1 MILFHPIVSFSAT
14 GLILRR
20 SDDTIVS
27 SLRCA
32 CQSEKRQEVTLV
44 EKVRRKSKLKLA
56 LIAAGILTAVIVSGI
71 FILLKITILK
81 SFPELKGEAEI
92 GKWYD
97 IPVEGAKSSDGSKWH
112 GIFRKGT
119 ENKAVIY
126 FFGGGVSITPETSER
141 GKEFYATTMLAQ
153 DFVAQGGIGSSV
165 EANPFRDWSF
175 IVIPY
180 ATGDFHA
187 GTGTYEGKKKVYHTG
202 YSNYSAY
209 IEQIKPYVG
218 EPDTLLVTG
227 FSAGG
232 FAASLLADDV
242 IERFPSAENVTVCV
256 DSSLL
261 LYDGWHDTA
270 VDLWKSP
277 TEISDRLTTDNLV
290 LDSLTAIYEKHGDSV
305 RILFDC
311 SYRDDTLMQYQSYID
326 SGKMDQSKE
335 LGDKFQQ
342 DLKKMVS
349 SLQTN
354 IPDAGIYIWCSGE
367 DADTHNT
374 RHTIISSN
382 VFDKLG
388 NDRSVGEWIFDAV
401 KGDVRTYGTE
411 LLDRV
416 F

>member
-1 MILFHPIVSFSAT
+1 MEKT
-14 GLILRR
+14 R
-20 SDDTIVS
+20 S
-27 SLRCA
+27 
-32 CQSEKRQEVTLV
+32 
-44 EKVRRKSKLKLA
+44 KSKLKTVLIVLGIVVFAIA
-56 LIAAGILTAVIVSGI
+56 LGI
-71 FILLKITILK
+71 FVFLKQSFLK
-81 SFPELKGEAEI
+81 TFPELEGEPEI

-97 IPVEGAKSSDGSKWH
+97 IPVAGATSSDGSEWH

-126 FFGGGVSITPETSER
+126 FFGGVSITPETSEG
-141 GKEFYATTMLAQ
+141 GKEFYATSMLAQ
-153 DFVAQGGIGSSV
+153 DFVAQGGVGSSA
-165 EANPFRDWSF
+165 ENNPFKDWSF

-187 GTGTYEGKKKVYHTG
+187 GTGIYEGKKTVYHTG

-232 FAASLLADDV
+232 FATSLLADDV
-242 IERFPSAENVTVCV
+242 IGRFPSAENVTVCV

-270 VDLWKSP
+270 VYLWKTP

-290 LDSLTAIYEKHGDSV
+290 LDSLTALHEKRGSSV
-305 RILFDC
+305 KILFDC

-326 SGKMDQSKE
+326 NGKMDRTKE
-335 LGDKFQQ
+335 LGDSFQR
-342 DLKKMVS
+342 DLKEMVNG
-349 SLQTN
+349 LRTN
-354 IPDAGIYIWCSGE
+354 IPDVGIYIWCSGE

-374 RHTIISSN
+374 QHTIISYN

-401 KGDVRTYGTE
+401 NNDVKSYGLE
-411 LLDRV
+411 LLDKA